1 MEEIKETISKG
12 QAVDIADANL
22 YNDSV
27 ESVSLSG
34 NKENKR
40 YSGVVHTPRREVD
53 FNADLDYLSVDI
65 NGLYSYR
72 DEVFKQRVYV
82 TDRSWTSGIQV
93 YGYAI
98 TSSTD
103 RKNRDE
109 ASFSIAFDNRE
120 QVIQFANKCL
130 DMLLIQEETT
140 ALVKRYK
147 DVWNK
152 HPDALAH
159 FPSLLDQTKCMTG
172 RYYWDASLNK
182 AIEITKDTDADILD
196 AHPDYD
202 TDNEGNFEPTY
213 TNEESEELLAGL
225 LVGIESGWDNDNF
238 NGIRVADLQTGIGSY
253 STGQGIVRNKG
264 KNPED
269 KRKKQWTTT
278 FYYTDG
284 TSETKIG
291 YWERHRHGNVQRL
304 EWKE

>member
-1 MEEIKETISKG
+1 MSDEIKETISKG

-22 YNDSV
+22 YNKGV
-27 ESVSLSG
+27 KPVSLSG
-34 NKENKR
+34 QLENGR
-40 YSGVVHTPRREVD
+40 SGVVHTPSREVD
-53 FNADLDYLSVDI
+53 FDADLDFLTVDI
-65 NGLYSYR
+65 NNVYSYR

-82 TDRSWTSGIQV
+82 TDRSWDSGIQV

-98 TSSTD
+98 TTANNRRD
-103 RKNRDE
+103 REE
-109 ASFSIAFDNRE
+109 ASFSIAFNNRE
-120 QVIQFANKCL
+120 QVIKFANKCL

-147 DVWNK
+147 GIWND
-152 HPDALAH
+152 HPDALSH
-159 FPSLLDQTKCMTG
+159 FPSVLDQAKCMTG

-182 AIEITKDTDADILD
+182 AIEITKDTDEDILE
-196 AHPDYD
+196 AHPDYNID
-202 TDNEGNFEPTY
+202 TDGNFDQSY
-213 TNEESEELLAGL
+213 TNEEAEELLAGL
-225 LVGIESGWDNDNF
+225 LVGVESGWDNDNF